1 MIVVASANGR
11 VGMQAALAAS
21 CALDAVE
28 AGCRAAEDDPADT
41 TVGYGGWPNFAGV
54 VELDASIM
62 DGTGRRVGAV
72 AGLRRT
78 RRAITVARL
87 VMEELPHVLLV
98 GDGADAFAAEVGFD
112 AEDLLTP
119 EAEAVWRRRVAGLSS
134 APLRQAVAIAT
145 DPERVAGTVNF
156 LALDD
161 AGRMASGVS
170 TSGWAWKYPGRV
182 GDSPVIGAGN
192 YCDDRWGAAACTG
205 AGELAIRG
213 TTART
218 VVAGMQ
224 AGLSPGEACAAA
236 LEEAVALDDVPPSW
250 MVLHVVALSPTG
262 EHGAASTHAD
272 RTYLADNQELPRP
285 QITRPR

>member
-11 VGMQAALAAS
+11 VGMDAARAAAS
-21 CALDAVE
+21 ALDAVE
-28 AGCRAAEDDPADT
+28 AGCRAVEDDPADT
-41 TVGYGGWPNFAGV
+41 TVGYGGWPNVAGV

-62 DGTGRRVGAV
+62 DGSARRVGAV

-78 RRAITVARL
+78 RRAITVARR

-98 GDGADAFAAEVGFD
+98 GEGADAFAAELGFE
-112 AEDLLTP
+112 AEDLLTA

-134 APLRQAVAIAT
+134 APLRQAAALAT
-145 DPERVAGTVNF
+145 DPERVVGTVNF

-161 AGRMASGVS
+161 GGRMASGVS

-192 YCDDRWGAAACTG
+192 YCDGRWGAAACTG
-205 AGELAIRG
+205 AGELAIRA

-224 AGLSPGEACAAA
+224 AGLSPSDACAAA
-236 LEEAVALDDVPPSW
+236 LEEVLAFDDVPPSR
-250 MVLHVVALSPTG
+250 MLLHVVALSPSG
-262 EHGAASTHAD
+262 EHGAASTAEG
-272 RTYLADNQELPRP
+272 RTYLVNGDELPR
-285 QITRPR
+285 RRCSKL